1 MGRDMYGGIC
11 WKLMHTDVCTQYC
24 EACLNSTTVARK
36 PYEYLLNQGTCASA
50 DGSGSRDMEPWLDG
64 TLGLA
69 KSAPTW
75 HAHALADAAQYSL
88 SFYMSEGIHVQA
100 YIYIYTCRYTVVCI
114 TAQLKAAWHFQAN
127 VCQT

>member
-36 PYEYLLNQGTCASA
+36 PYEYLLNQGTCASE

-100 YIYIYTCRYTVVCI
+100 YIYIHAGI
-114 TAQLKAAWHFQAN
+114 Q
-127 VCQT
+127 

>member
-1 MGRDMYGGIC
+1 
-11 WKLMHTDVCTQYC
+11 
-24 EACLNSTTVARK
+24 
-36 PYEYLLNQGTCASA
+36 
-50 DGSGSRDMEPWLDG
+50 MEPWLDG

-100 YIYIYTCRYTVVCI
+100 YIYIHAGI
-114 TAQLKAAWHFQAN
+114 Q
-127 VCQT
+127 

>member
-1 MGRDMYGGIC
+1 MGRDMYGGIIC

-88 SFYMSEGIHVQA
+88 SFYRRNTCAGIYK
-100 YIYIYTCRYTVVCI
+100 YIHAGI
-114 TAQLKAAWHFQAN
+114 Q
-127 VCQT
+127 